1 MMQEIL
7 TIKKEKKIILQ
18 NLLTW
23 NILIQI
29 IQKLGLLTNHTAI
42 VQYDITKK
50 IFTFTHLG
58 RKFCKIIHQR
68 YK

>member
-1 MMQEIL
+1 MQEIL

-29 IQKLGLLTNHTAI
+29 IQKLGLLINHTAI
-42 VQYDITKK
+42 VQYDITK
-50 IFTFTHLG
+50 
-58 RKFCKIIHQR
+58 
-68 YK
+68 